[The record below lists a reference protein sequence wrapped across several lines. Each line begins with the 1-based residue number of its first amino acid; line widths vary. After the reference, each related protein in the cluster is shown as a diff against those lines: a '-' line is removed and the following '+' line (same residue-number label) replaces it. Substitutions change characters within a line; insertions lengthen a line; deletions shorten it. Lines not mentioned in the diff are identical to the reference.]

1 MRGDAGNGDGDG
13 DEDGDGDGDEEDA
26 GMSRGCWRGWRVL
39 TWPTVYMGEV
49 AGEGAA
55 AGYKVKNSTISQFSL
70 FPLKG
75 KTPTQICPQY
85 FLPQNAHLENKS
97 SYVRSNGS
105 ENK

>member
-49 AGEGAA
+49 AGEG
-55 AGYKVKNSTISQFSL
+55 GR
-70 FPLKG
+70 
-75 KTPTQICPQY
+75 
-85 FLPQNAHLENKS
+85 LPVIKS
-97 SYVRSNGS
+97 RIQRSVNLVCS
-105 ENK
+105 P